1 MASSNIFN
9 VVDTTIS
16 DIHAAY
22 RSGDL
27 SARQLVQMY
36 LDRIEASGF
45 RVDGPRIKF
54 GKVQRLSL
62 VFSAL
67 LRTL

>member
-1 MASSNIFN
+1 MDGVA
-9 VVDTTIS
+9 DTPRG
-16 DIHAAY
+16 A
-22 RSGDL
+22 L
-27 SARQLVQMY
+27 
-36 LDRIEASGF
+36 GF

-54 GKVQRLSL
+54 GKFQKLSM